1 MTDFVHLHT
10 HTEYS
15 LLDGLS
21 RPEAIARKAKAW
33 GQRAVAMTD
42 HGNMHGAVR
51 FYDACKKEGV
61 KPIIGCEVYTAELED
76 MGNSHLVLL
85 AMDSIGYRNLNT
97 LVTRA
102 GLENFHRRPRVTR
115 EMLETHSAGLICMS
129 GCLASEVAKAIVN
142 DDLAKA
148 ERTMAWHKDVFG
160 DRYFVEVHDHGIPDQ
175 RKVLRHLTVLA
186 TRLDL
191 PIVVAQD
198 SHFIEPHDAETHELL
213 LAVQTNAKWN
223 DPARFKFQGKGFHF
237 SSNEEMQAAGWPD
250 EWLLESVNIS
260 EMCNLE
266 ITLGKQVFP
275 RPAGVPEE
283 VDEGA
288 WLSDISIRGLIRKHG
303 SISNEMQARLALEID
318 TIVRNEFTRYFLI
331 VADICR
337 WCRESGIRSSARGSV
352 GGSLIAWALD
362 ISPVDPLRYD
372 LSFERFLND
381 GRSPDIDLDFEDA
394 RRAEVLAYVQRTYGD
409 DRVAQIVTFSEIGGR
424 MAIRDVG
431 RVLGVGQERIDSI
444 AKMIPLGKSIEEAM
458 DISPTLGSMRLEPF
472 IKKAISLEG
481 TVRHCG
487 KHAAGLVI
495 AGMPLV
501 ERTSLLRDSS
511 GGMPMVA
518 LDMGSAERAG
528 LVKFDMLGLKTLS
541 TVSRA
546 LAFIKESTGE
556 LIDIDKIPEDCERT
570 WKMLGK
576 GDSVGVFQVESP
588 GMRRVLRDLLPDR
601 IEHLQAVVA
610 LYRPG
615 PMGSIP
621 TYCNRRHGREQV
633 KYLHSALEPV
643 LRGTYGL
650 LVYQEAI
657 MQIAQRV
664 AGMSAYESDQ
674 FLGAVRK
681 KNPDKLK
688 IYEPKF
694 RKGLERSGLNATEI
708 DTLWSE
714 IVPFANY
721 GFNQAHAAA
730 YGLLA
735 YQTAWLK
742 ANWAKEY
749 FAALLTQDSGDV
761 GRMSVICYN
770 ARSSGVRVLPPCVN
784 ASGEDFSAGKHGI
797 RFGLGGIKNV
807 GVAAIGH
814 IIEERKSGPFHSI
827 ENFMSRIPKK
837 NVNKRAIEAL
847 VKSGAMDSLENRRN
861 LLEKIGEADPGLAGR
876 LQWERDFLGL
886 AVTADPLSTFDF
898 VALGRDT
905 MLNEIEEHV
914 ALSMEHL
921 VTVGGEIMS
930 KKELTTKT
938 GKPMCIYTLR
948 DESGSL
954 SVTAFDKALRSSEF
968 NVGDMIL
975 IRGTANSWNGEV
987 NLIMNRAWLAIRA
1000 APSV

>member
-42 HGNMHGAVR
+42 HGNMHGAIR

-61 KPIIGCEVYTAELED
+61 KPIIGCEVYTAEPED
-76 MGNSHLVLL
+76 TSNSHLVLL

-115 EMLETHSAGLICMS
+115 EMLEAHSGGIVCLS
-129 GCLASEVAKAIVN
+129 GCLASEVSKAIVN
-142 DDLAKA
+142 DDLQKA
-148 ERTMAWHKDVFG
+148 EHTMAWHRDVFG
-160 DRYFVEVHDHGIPDQ
+160 DRYFAEVHDHGIPEQ
-175 RKVLRHLTVLA
+175 RKVLKHLPALA
-186 TRLDL
+186 ARLGVRT
-191 PIVVAQD
+191 VVAQD
-198 SHFIEPHDAETHELL
+198 SHFTEPSDAETHELL
-213 LAVQTNAKWN
+213 LAVQTNARWS
-223 DPARFKFQGKGFHF
+223 DPERFKFQGSGFHF
-237 SSNEEMQAAGWPD
+237 TSNQEMQAAGWPD
-250 EWLLESVNIS
+250 EWLLESVRVS
-260 EMCNLE
+260 EMCNLD
-266 ITLGKQVFP
+266 IPLGKQVFP
-275 RPAGVPEE
+275 RPAGVEGT
-283 VDEGA
+283 DEGA
-288 WLSDISIRGLIRKHG
+288 WLRESSIRGLMRKHG
-303 SISNEMQARLALEID
+303 SLSAEQQERLDLEID

-337 WCRESGIRSSARGSV
+337 WCREQGIRSSARGSV
-352 GGSLIAWALD
+352 GGSLLAWALD
-362 ISPVDPLRYD
+362 ISPVDPLRYG

-431 RVLGVGQERIDSI
+431 RVLNIGQSRIDAI
-444 AKMIPLGKSIEEAM
+444 AKMIPLGKGIQEAM
-458 DISPTLGSMRLEPF
+458 DISPVLGSMRLEPF

-495 AGMPLV
+495 SGMPLV
-501 ERTSLLRDSS
+501 DRTSLLRDSS

-541 TVSRA
+541 TLSRT
-546 LAFIKESTGE
+546 LAFIKEGTGLE
-556 LIDIDKIPEDCERT
+556 IDIDKIPEDCERT

-633 KYLHSALEPV
+633 KYLHPALEPV

-664 AGMSAYESDQ
+664 ASMSAFESDQ

-681 KNPDKLK
+681 KNPDKLR

-694 RKGLERSGLNATEI
+694 RKGLATSGLSTKEI

-730 YGLLA
+730 YGLLS

-742 ANWAKEY
+742 ANWPKEF
-749 FAALLTQDSGDV
+749 FAALLTQDSGDIERL
-761 GRMSVICYN
+761 GVICYN
-770 ARSSGVRVLPPCVN
+770 ARGSGVRVLAPCVN
-784 ASGEDFSAGKHGI
+784 ASGEAFSVGKHGV

-807 GVAAIGH
+807 GAGAIAR
-814 IIEERKSGPFHSI
+814 IIEERKNGPFHSI

-861 LLEKIGEADPGLAGR
+861 LLEKIGEADPGLGGR

-886 AVTADPLSTFDF
+886 SVTADPLSIWDF

-905 MLNEIEEHV
+905 MLKEVEEHV
-914 ALSMEHL
+914 ALDRGHL
-921 VTVGGEIMS
+921 VTVAGEVMS
-930 KKELTTKT
+930 KKELVTKT

-948 DESGSL
+948 DESGTL
-954 SVTAFDKALRSSEF
+954 SITAFDKALRSSEF
-968 NVGDMIL
+968 SGGDMIL
-975 IRGTANSWNGEV
+975 IRGTPNSWNGEV
-987 NLIMNRAWLAIRA
+987 NLVMERAWLAIR
-1000 APSV
+1000 PTRGV